1 MFTTV
6 NALINALTTTIST
19 PAQSAKL
26 TNDLGTALA
35 NIDQA
40 INRTLDVQTA
50 IGARMKEVE
59 VTVATNSD
67 LAVQFDASVSELR
80 DVDYAQAISD
90 LTLQKTLLEAAQKS
104 FVQTQNLSLFNLL

>member
-6 NALINALTTTIST
+6 NDVINALSTTIGSA
-19 PAQSAKL
+19 AQSAKL
-26 TNDLGTALA
+26 TNDLGAALA

-40 INRTLDVQTA
+40 INRALDVQTA
-50 IGARMKEVE
+50 IGARMKEIDE
-59 VTVATNSD
+59 TEATNSD
-67 LAVQFDASVSELR
+67 LVVQFDASVSELR

-104 FVQTQNLSLFNLL
+104 FIQTQNLSLFNLL